1 MDRASTIRFYDHY
14 GHVSAAVCYQN
25 TLHARTGDGR
35 LDHARTH
42 EPRDRK
48 GVNLSKVHFSP
59 ERFICSDATYFSLQN
74 RILRQILH
82 HIEQCRHTARE
93 GELQNEGEVFS
104 ATKTAFHTRSF
115 A

>member
-42 EPRDRK
+42 EPRGRK
-48 GVNLSKVHFSP
+48 SVNPFPTPVNDVLAALAMVMTSAVR
-59 ERFICSDATYFSLQN
+59 ER
-74 RILRQILH
+74 
-82 HIEQCRHTARE
+82 
-93 GELQNEGEVFS
+93 V
-104 ATKTAFHTRSF
+104 
-115 A
+115 

>member
-35 LDHARTH
+35 LDNARTH
-42 EPRDRK
+42 EPRGRK
-48 GVNLSKVHFSP
+48 GVKSMGASVTP
-59 ERFICSDATYFSLQN
+59 RRER
-74 RILRQILH
+74 
-82 HIEQCRHTARE
+82 
-93 GELQNEGEVFS
+93 
-104 ATKTAFHTRSF
+104 RSQRDPPSGL

>member
-42 EPRDRK
+42 EPRGRK
-48 GVNLSKVHFSP
+48 
-59 ERFICSDATYFSLQN
+59 SDT
-74 RILRQILH
+74 RIAHALIVR
-82 HIEQCRHTARE
+82 
-93 GELQNEGEVFS
+93 S
-104 ATKTAFHTRSF
+104 ASRPV
-115 A
+115 

>member
-42 EPRDRK
+42 EPREGK
-48 GVNLSKVHFSP
+48 GVKIAKGRASYHQGQRYSRDGP
-59 ERFICSDATYFSLQN
+59 THARAATVD
-74 RILRQILH
+74 RIDVRTPTYH
-82 HIEQCRHTARE
+82 PDPP
-93 GELQNEGEVFS
+93 
-104 ATKTAFHTRSF
+104 TRTRDHPR
-115 A
+115 

>member
-42 EPRDRK
+42 EPRRRK
-48 GVNLSKVHFSP
+48 GVNLYPKVIRISYHYQTRDMPRLILNLPDAAQRGSLMIP
-59 ERFICSDATYFSLQN
+59 EHEKLPLCPDALRTSRPIGSLN
-74 RILRQILH
+74 
-82 HIEQCRHTARE
+82 
-93 GELQNEGEVFS
+93 
-104 ATKTAFHTRSF
+104 
-115 A
+115 

>member
-42 EPRDRK
+42 EPRGRK
-48 GVNLSKVHFSP
+48 GVNTAKDAINQDGSDFTDEEVLS
-59 ERFICSDATYFSLQN
+59 YFEQKYETSTDN
-74 RILRQILH
+74 RVAK
-82 HIEQCRHTARE
+82 ET
-93 GELQNEGEVFS
+93 S
-104 ATKTAFHTRSF
+104 T
-115 A
+115 

>member
-48 GVNLSKVHFSP
+48 GVKWTLAAVLTPFPPLIPS
-59 ERFICSDATYFSLQN
+59 
-74 RILRQILH
+74 
-82 HIEQCRHTARE
+82 E
-93 GELQNEGEVFS
+93 GS
-104 ATKTAFHTRSF
+104 SAFHADARLRARAVGREPVDPSRSSPRRLYLLELCNVGR
-115 A
+115 

>member
-42 EPRDRK
+42 EPRGRK
-48 GVNLSKVHFSP
+48 GVKLPAVKLDESHYLCVSSRVVICTNLNALSSGSQLEDITHFKQDVHTGVLP
-59 ERFICSDATYFSLQN
+59 
-74 RILRQILH
+74 
-82 HIEQCRHTARE
+82 
-93 GELQNEGEVFS
+93 
-104 ATKTAFHTRSF
+104 
-115 A
+115 

>member
-42 EPRDRK
+42 EPREGK
-48 GVNLSKVHFSP
+48 GVN
-59 ERFICSDATYFSLQN
+59 
-74 RILRQILH
+74 
-82 HIEQCRHTARE
+82 
-93 GELQNEGEVFS
+93 ELQSSVTINHTSVFTNLAS
-104 ATKTAFHTRSF
+104 SDESEMRLC
-115 A
+115 

>member
-48 GVNLSKVHFSP
+48 GVNQRGSRVNLLKILALSF
-59 ERFICSDATYFSLQN
+59 
-74 RILRQILH
+74 
-82 HIEQCRHTARE
+82 
-93 GELQNEGEVFS
+93 
-104 ATKTAFHTRSF
+104 
-115 A
+115 

>member
-42 EPRDRK
+42 EPREGKR
-48 GVNLSKVHFSP
+48 VNPFPTPVDDLLAALAMVMTSAVR
-59 ERFICSDATYFSLQN
+59 ER
-74 RILRQILH
+74 
-82 HIEQCRHTARE
+82 
-93 GELQNEGEVFS
+93 V
-104 ATKTAFHTRSF
+104 
-115 A
+115 

>member
-48 GVNLSKVHFSP
+48 GVKMAVPTGCVEADSP
-59 ERFICSDATYFSLQN
+59 DPPYRLPSSHWFGWLGSQYLDLLYY
-74 RILRQILH
+74 
-82 HIEQCRHTARE
+82 
-93 GELQNEGEVFS
+93 
-104 ATKTAFHTRSF
+104 
-115 A
+115 

>member
-42 EPRDRK
+42 EPRVRK
-48 GVNLSKVHFSP
+48 SVNWRCNASMSMHMHMHM
-59 ERFICSDATYFSLQN
+59 N
-74 RILRQILH
+74 M
-82 HIEQCRHTARE
+82 
-93 GELQNEGEVFS
+93 NM
-104 ATKTAFHTRSF
+104 KT
-115 A
+115 

>member
-42 EPRDRK
+42 EPRGRK
-48 GVNLSKVHFSP
+48 GVKAVMSSRRKNVGWKMELRTPLEHFTS
-59 ERFICSDATYFSLQN
+59 S
-74 RILRQILH
+74 
-82 HIEQCRHTARE
+82 
-93 GELQNEGEVFS
+93 
-104 ATKTAFHTRSF
+104 SF
-115 A
+115 V

>member
-48 GVNLSKVHFSP
+48 GVNCYKAAVTLTGSVLRSALSHLC
-59 ERFICSDATYFSLQN
+59 RYTLHTT
-74 RILRQILH
+74 ILMALW
-82 HIEQCRHTARE
+82 
-93 GELQNEGEVFS
+93 N
-104 ATKTAFHTRSF
+104 
-115 A
+115 